1 MVIFSTSIIFSRFDN
16 IFNTPPK
23 SEREVVNV
31 EIGAQ
36 KIELSSREWFC
47 KEIG

>member
-1 MVIFSTSIIFSRFDN
+1 MIIHGINIIFSRFDN
-16 IFNTPPK
+16 IFNTPPQ
-23 SEREVVNV
+23 SERAVANV

-36 KIELSSREWFC
+36 KIEPCSREWFG